1 MSSLP
6 DNIQKLFRHAF
17 VASHS
22 TPSLRP
28 SAEEWYNALEQ
39 LEGNLKTCLKN
50 TQHIYYYGAKEC
62 PWCKVESAIAMKEN
76 RIIREPF
83 DMAEDNSMELG
94 GRISINAPDD
104 LHTIQI
110 KL

>member
-1 MSSLP
+1 
-6 DNIQKLFRHAF
+6 
-17 VASHS
+17 
-22 TPSLRP
+22 
-28 SAEEWYNALEQ
+28 
-39 LEGNLKTCLKN
+39 
-50 TQHIYYYGAKEC
+50 
-62 PWCKVESAIAMKEN
+62 MKEN

-110 KL
+110 KF